1 MSLFKSNFAPPQAKR
16 QKRRDNAMRV
26 QFKNILCA
34 TDFSDFSNH
43 TISYGVAL
51 AKEFEAKLFVS
62 HVIDLSSV
70 AIYGEFQLDPV
81 GQQNRIME
89 DADAQLKELT
99 GDQPISWEPLITV
112 GKPAD
117 EISRVVEEKDIDLVI
132 TATRGRSGLKRI
144 ILGSVTERLM
154 RTLTCPLLVVNSPEH
169 KFVSTA
175 DPVIQIEKI
184 LVGCDFSPDSGQALK
199 HALSLAQEFQAE
211 LHLVHVIEPPAQPGL
226 HKEDKPVLE
235 EMQQNYQDLLIRKLK
250 EMVPAEARYWCT
262 PQTGLLEGQPYE
274 EIVTYAES
282 KDIDMIVLGVR
293 GHGLVKT
300 LFLGSTTDRV
310 VRRSPCPVLSV
321 SLKVQNGA

>member
-1 MSLFKSNFAPPQAKR
+1 
-16 QKRRDNAMRV
+16 MRV

-43 TISYGVAL
+43 TINYGVAL

-99 GDQPISWEPLITV
+99 GDQPILWEPLITV

-117 EISRVVEEKDIDLVI
+117 EISRAVAEKDIDLVI

-169 KFVSTA
+169 KLISAA
-175 DPVIQIEKI
+175 DREVKIEKI
-184 LVGCDFSPDSGQALK
+184 LVGCDFSPDSGQALS
-199 HALSLAQEFQAE
+199 HALSLAQEFEAE
-211 LHLVHVIEPPAQPGL
+211 LHLAHVIEPPTQPSL
-226 HKEDKPVLE
+226 NNEKTPVSRE
-235 EMQQNYQDLLIRKLK
+235 IQQDYRDLLIQKLR

-262 PQTGLLEGQPYE
+262 PQTSLLEGQPYN

-282 KDIDMIVLGVR
+282 KDMDMIVLGVR

-300 LFLGSTTDRV
+300 LLLGSTTDRV
-310 VRRSPCPVLSV
+310 VRKAPCPVLSV
-321 SLKVQNGA
+321 SLKVQND

>member
-1 MSLFKSNFAPPQAKR
+1 
-16 QKRRDNAMRV
+16 MRK

-43 TISYGVAL
+43 TVSYGVAL
-51 AKEFEAKLFVS
+51 AKEFEAKLFIC

-89 DADAQLKELT
+89 DANAQLEDLT
-99 GDQPISWEPLITV
+99 GNQPVAWEPLITV

-117 EISRVVEEKDIDLVI
+117 EIARAVEEKEIDLVI

-154 RTLTCPLLVVNSPEH
+154 RTLACPLLVMSSPEH
-169 KFVSTA
+169 EPVGTA
-175 DPVIQIEKI
+175 DREFKLKKI
-184 LVGCDFSPDSGQALK
+184 LVGCDFSPDSGQAFN
-199 HALSLAQEFQAE
+199 HGLSLAQEFQSE
-211 LHLVHVIEPPAQPGL
+211 LHLAHVIEPPAQP
-226 HKEDKPVLE
+226 
-235 EMQQNYQDLLIRKLK
+235 DLLKGETSLTFEIREDYRDLLTNKLK
-250 EMVPAEARYWCT
+250 DMVPEEAGNWCT
-262 PQTGLLEGQPYE
+262 PQTSLLEGQPYE
-274 EIVTYAES
+274 ELVNYAES
-282 KDIDMIVLGVR
+282 NDIDMIVLGVR

-321 SLKVQNGA
+321 SSKVQDK

>member
-1 MSLFKSNFAPPQAKR
+1 
-16 QKRRDNAMRV
+16 MRV

-51 AKEFEAKLFVS
+51 AKEFDARLFVS

-70 AIYGEFQLDPV
+70 AIYGEFQLDPI

-99 GDQPISWEPLITV
+99 GDQPVRWEPLITV

-117 EISRVVEEKDIDLVI
+117 EISRAVEEKDIDLVI
-132 TATRGRSGLKRI
+132 AATRGRSGLKRI

-169 KFVSTA
+169 KLVSA
-175 DPVIQIEKI
+175 ANHEIKLKKI
-184 LVGCDFSPDSGQALK
+184 LVGCDFSPDSGQAFN
-199 HALSLAQEFQAE
+199 HALSLAQEFEAE
-211 LHLVHVIEPPAQPGL
+211 LHLAHVIEPPAQPDL
-226 HKEDKPVLE
+226 HKVDKPVSE
-235 EMQQNYQDLLIRKLK
+235 EIQQDYRDFLTQKLK
-250 EMVPAEARYWCT
+250 DMVPEEARYWCT
-262 PQTGLLEGQPYE
+262 PQTSLLRGQPYE
-274 EIVTYAES
+274 KIVRYAETE
-282 KDIDMIVLGVR
+282 DIDMIVLGAR

-321 SLKVQNGA
+321 SLRVQNDKK

>member
-1 MSLFKSNFAPPQAKR
+1 
-16 QKRRDNAMRV
+16 MRV
-26 QFKNILCA
+26 QFNHILCA

-51 AKEFEAKLFVS
+51 AKEFEAKLFVT

-89 DADAQLKELT
+89 DADAQLKKLA
-99 GDQPISWEPLITV
+99 GDHSISWEPLITV

-117 EISRVVEEKDIDLVI
+117 EISRAVEEKDIDLVI

-154 RTLTCPLLVVNSPEH
+154 RTLSCPLLVVNSPEH
-169 KFVSTA
+169 KFVSVA
-175 DPVIQIEKI
+175 DQAVKIEKI
-184 LVGCDFSPDSGQALK
+184 LVGCDFSPDSDQAFS

-211 LHLVHVIEPPAQPGL
+211 LHLAHVIETPTQPDFSR
-226 HKEDKPVLE
+226 EDTPVSE
-235 EMQQNYQDLLIRKLK
+235 EIQQDYRDHLTRKLK
-250 EMVPAEARYWCT
+250 EMVPVEARYWCT

-274 EIVTYAES
+274 EIVRYAES
-282 KDIDMIVLGVR
+282 TDIDMIVLGVR

-321 SLKVQNGA
+321 SLKVQNE

>member
-1 MSLFKSNFAPPQAKR
+1 
-16 QKRRDNAMRV
+16 MRV
-26 QFKNILCA
+26 QFNHILCA

-43 TISYGVAL
+43 TISYGFVL

-89 DADAQLKELT
+89 DADAQLQKLA
-99 GDQPISWEPLITV
+99 GDQAISWEPLITV

-117 EISRVVEEKDIDLVI
+117 EISRAVEEKDIDLVI

-169 KFVSTA
+169 KFVSVA
-175 DPVIQIEKI
+175 DQAVKIEKI
-184 LVGCDFSPDSGQALK
+184 LVGCDFSADSGQAFN

-211 LHLVHVIEPPAQPGL
+211 LHLVHVIEPPTQPDL
-226 HKEDKPVLE
+226 NREDTPVSE
-235 EMQQNYQDLLIRKLK
+235 EIQQDYRDLLTRKLK
-250 EMVPAEARYWCT
+250 EMVPVEARYWCT

-274 EIVTYAES
+274 KIVRYAES

-293 GHGLVKT
+293 GHGLVRT

-321 SLKVQNGA
+321 SLKVQND

>member
-1 MSLFKSNFAPPQAKR
+1 
-16 QKRRDNAMRV
+16 MRV
-26 QFKNILCA
+26 QFNHILCA

-89 DADAQLKELT
+89 DADAQLKKLA
-99 GDQPISWEPLITV
+99 GGQAISWEPLITV

-117 EISRVVEEKDIDLVI
+117 EISRAVEEKDIDLVI

-154 RTLTCPLLVVNSPEH
+154 RTLSCPLLVVNSPEH
-169 KFVSTA
+169 KFVSVA
-175 DPVIQIEKI
+175 DQAVKIEKI
-184 LVGCDFSPDSGQALK
+184 LVGCDFSPDSGQATN

-211 LHLVHVIEPPAQPGL
+211 LHLVHVIEPPTQPDL
-226 HKEDKPVLE
+226 NLEDTPVSE
-235 EMQQNYQDLLIRKLK
+235 EIQQDYRDLLSRKLK
-250 EMVPAEARYWCT
+250 EMVPVEARNWCT
-262 PQTGLLEGQPYE
+262 PKTSLLEGQPYE
-274 EIVTYAES
+274 EIVSYAES

-321 SLKVQNGA
+321 SLKVQTE